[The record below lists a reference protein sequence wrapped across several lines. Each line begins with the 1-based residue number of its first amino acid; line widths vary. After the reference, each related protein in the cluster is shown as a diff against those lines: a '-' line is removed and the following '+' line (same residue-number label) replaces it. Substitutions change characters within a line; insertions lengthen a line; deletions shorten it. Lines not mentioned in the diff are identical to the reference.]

1 MVWGFDTV
9 EFVTKKIQTV
19 WKIDIFTVLTF
30 TAFYIH
36 AVQMQKKKFLMIQCN
51 SQDTCNSFDKFV
63 EKQIIKILEVRIEC
77 FS

>member
-19 WKIDIFTVLTF
+19 WKIDIFTVLTS

-36 AVQMQKKKFLMIQCN
+36 VVQMQKKKN
-51 SQDTCNSFDKFV
+51 SLS
-63 EKQIIKILEVRIEC
+63 
-77 FS
+77 

>member
-36 AVQMQKKKFLMIQCN
+36 VVQMQKKNSYHN
-51 SQDTCNSFDKFV
+51 SQDMCHSFDKFV
-63 EKQIIKILEVRIEC
+63 GKQNIKILEVRIEC
-77 FS
+77 IS

>member
-19 WKIDIFTVLTF
+19 WKIDTFTVLTF

-36 AVQMQKKKFLMIQCN
+36 VVQMQTKN
-51 SQDTCNSFDKFV
+51 SLS
-63 EKQIIKILEVRIEC
+63 
-77 FS
+77 

>member
-19 WKIDIFTVLTF
+19 WKIDIFNVLTF

-36 AVQMQKKKFLMIQCN
+36 VVQMQKKKKSL
-51 SQDTCNSFDKFV
+51 S
-63 EKQIIKILEVRIEC
+63 
-77 FS
+77 

>member
-19 WKIDIFTVLTF
+19 WKIDIFTVLTS

-36 AVQMQKKKFLMIQCN
+36 VVQMQKKKILYHN
-51 SQDTCNSFDKFV
+51 SQDMCHSFDKFV
-63 EKQIIKILEVRIEC
+63 GKKIIKILEVRIEC
-77 FS
+77 IS

>member
-36 AVQMQKKKFLMIQCN
+36 AVQMQKKKFLMIILRTRATHLISLWGN
-51 SQDTCNSFDKFV
+51 KLLKF
-63 EKQIIKILEVRIEC
+63 
-77 FS
+77 

>member
-19 WKIDIFTVLTF
+19 WKIDIFTVLTS

-36 AVQMQKKKFLMIQCN
+36 VVQMQKKKFFIIILR
-51 SQDTCNSFDKFV
+51 TCVTHLISLWGKKLLKF
-63 EKQIIKILEVRIEC
+63 
-77 FS
+77 